1 MTDAERAVREV
12 RLAIN
17 GLKNEPTEANH
28 TNLWSK
34 FDRAIEA
41 VRREAFSSRPN
52 NQWISNT
59 IDKARRDENEVCAEM
74 VRDFMRYHRLHR
86 FGLAELVASMRA
98 RIGKEGE

>member
-41 VRREAFSSRPN
+41 VRREAVD
-52 NQWISNT
+52 ILK
-59 IDKARRDENEVCAEM
+59 DARKRMVGDPAFINDQGDRDMLRRVEDYIRQHE
-74 VRDFMRYHRLHR
+74 
-86 FGLAELVASMRA
+86 
-98 RIGKEGE
+98 